1 MRLDHPSVALRRTK
15 FVKEYVKTLSP
26 TEAMTKAYPNMK
38 RTTATAHANKMLQRP
53 DVKLELKAVLEQQ
66 GLTLPALV
74 EQSKGMLT
82 QAKEQLPEQKITPEL
97 YYKMLDGF
105 IKLSVEDRLKVQ
117 TSLNINL
124 DYTTTPELL
133 TQRDRYASFFNS
145 IVEGETVSQPT
156 HGESQP
162 PIHPKTKIKKYSKAP
177 K

>member
-1 MRLDHPSVALRRTK
+1 MPRMRLDHPSVALRRTK

-97 YYKMLDGF
+97 
-105 IKLSVEDRLKVQ
+105 
-117 TSLNINL
+117 
-124 DYTTTPELL
+124 L

-162 PIHPKTKIKKYSKAP
+162 PIHPKTKIKK
-177 K
+177 